1 MICPFENGNEN
12 GKFDNQSYLRGAQ
25 TTVDSDI
32 R

>member
-12 GKFDNQSYLRGAQ
+12 GKFDNQSYSGGAQ